1 MANSSQLRQELA
13 ALKSAQTTA
22 QNAVLAAEQSS
33 SRAFTQWQNFE
44 ASTQTEGIVNGRV
57 YYTRESLLNAAKNNA
72 EQQAQD
78 LRVASI
84 AFNNVTVKLETVQQ
98 QYDEQLALE
107 QRALQQQQQLQSN
120 QATNSRANSLLG
132 ILYAYRYYKLVKG
145 AGNIG
150 SGKKDKITETKL
162 KNFFTE
168 AEELNVPTFDVF
180 RYYRLLVEYKM
191 LNNIETGIKINVDF
205 SKGSKSE

>member
-1 MANSSQLRQELA
+1 MSDDISDKIDYVMAKKMGTYSRMTNELEVLGQLSGFTSGPEMDFF
-13 ALKSAQTTA
+13 TA
-22 QNAVLAAEQSS
+22 QRMKKMSYRNMSASEIFLDSVIKRDKLKYSITDEEF
-33 SRAFTQWQNFE
+33 AFLVQCSNKLPYIQF
-44 ASTQTEGIVNGRV
+44 
-57 YYTRESLLNAAKNNA
+57 KNPG
-72 EQQAQD
+72 
-78 LRVASI
+78 
-84 AFNNVTVKLETVQQ
+84 
-98 QYDEQLALE
+98 
-107 QRALQQQQQLQSN
+107 
-120 QATNSRANSLLG
+120 G